1 MTIQWFPGHMAKA
14 RREVTEKLK
23 LVDVIFELVDARIPY
38 SSSNPMLEEIIHQ
51 KKRVIILNK
60 ADTADEKVTQEWI
73 EHFADRG
80 LPAVAVNAQEGKG
93 MHKIERA
100 AEALMAEKFE
110 RQRSRGMKPRAIRA
124 MILGIPNVGKST
136 LINRLVKKNIAKT
149 GNKPGVTK
157 AQQWIK
163 VGKTL
168 ELLDTPGILWPKFED
183 QRVGYKLALTG
194 AIKDDLLH
202 MEEVAGFGLRFL
214 EEHYPEKLQNWL
226 QIENLPED
234 MTEILALVAERRGI
248 FDRYRDPDYSRA
260 AELLVREMRQE
271 KMGRVSF
278 DFPNDLLAVE
288 DDADGGNNSEN

>member
-23 LVDVIFELVDARIPY
+23 LVDVIFELVDARIPL

-51 KKRVIILNK
+51 KRRVIILNK
-60 ADTADEKVTQEWI
+60 ADTADEKTTKEWI
-73 EHFADRG
+73 DYFAEKG

-93 MHKIERA
+93 LFKIEQA
-100 AEALMAEKFE
+100 AEKLMAEKFE
-110 RQRSRGMKPRAIRA
+110 RLRSKGMKPRAIRA

-136 LINRLVKKNIAKT
+136 LINRLAKKNIART

-183 QRVGYKLALTG
+183 QEIGYKLALTG
-194 AIKDDLLH
+194 AIKDDLLQ
-202 MEEVAGFGLRFL
+202 MEEIAGYGLHFL
-214 EEHYPEKLQNWL
+214 EKHYPDRLENWL
-226 QIENLPED
+226 KVEKVSEDPIE
-234 MTEILALVAERRGI
+234 TLAFIAEKRGLL
-248 FDRYRDPDYSRA
+248 DRYNDPDYSRA
-260 AELLVREMRQE
+260 AETVVREIRQQ
-271 KMGRVSF
+271 KLGRMSF
-278 DFPNDLLAVE
+278 DFPNWEE
-288 DDADGGNNSEN
+288 DTE

>member
-51 KKRVIILNK
+51 KKRIIILNK
-60 ADTADEKVTQEWI
+60 ADTADDKRTSEWI
-73 EHFADRG
+73 DYFQSKG
-80 LPAVAVNAQEGKG
+80 LKAVAVNSWQGKN
-93 MHKIERA
+93 MHAIERA
-100 AEALMAEKFE
+100 ANEVMAEKFARLRE
-110 RQRSRGMKPRAIRA
+110 RGMKPRAIRA

-136 LINRLVKKNIAKT
+136 LINRLAHKNIAKT

-157 AQQWIK
+157 SQQWIK

-183 QRVGYKLALTG
+183 QSVGFKLALTG

-202 MEEVAGFGLRFL
+202 MEDIASFGLQFIQ
-214 EEHYPEKLQNWL
+214 ENYPEALKKWL
-226 QIENLPED
+226 KVADLPSD
-234 MTEILALVAERRGI
+234 ITTLLAFIAEKRSL
-248 FDRYRDPDYSRA
+248 FDRYHEPDYGRA
-260 AELLVREMRQE
+260 AELMVREIRQQKLG
-271 KMGRVSF
+271 KMTF
-278 DFPNDLLAVE
+278 DFPEHLGE
-288 DDADGGNNSEN
+288 ENG